1 MRYNDTHKQET
12 RAHILRTAAR
22 LFRRNGYD
30 GVSIDDLME
39 AAGLTR
45 GGFYNHFASKAELF
59 ACALETDH
67 DFITRLKNRSERAE
81 GSANA
86 QAIGVASD
94 YLAPDNREPV
104 IAGCSMAALAM
115 DTARGG
121 ELAQQA
127 FAGALRELASEFA
140 RGLTSLKDSQEDSQ
154 EDSTVDQRALQAS
167 IASIGGLLLASATAA
182 DADLCRQVSA
192 AATALVAQVLSEPS

>member
-12 RAHILRTAAR
+12 RAHILKTAAR
-22 LFRRNGYD
+22 LFRRSGYD
-30 GVSIDDLME
+30 GVSIDDLMGE
-39 AAGLTR
+39 AGLTR

-59 ACALETDH
+59 ACALETEH
-67 DFITRLKNRSERAE
+67 DFVTRLQNRSERSERTAT
-81 GSANA
+81 A

-121 ELAQQA
+121 ELAQRA
-127 FAGALRELASEFA
+127 FAGALRELAFEFS
-140 RGLTSLKDSQEDSQ
+140 RSLTASADVDERSK
-154 EDSTVDQRALQAS
+154 VDQRALQAC
-167 IASIGGLLLASATAA
+167 IASVGGLLLASATAV
-182 DADLCRQVSA
+182 DEELSEQISA
-192 AATALVAQVLSEPS
+192 AATALVSQVLSAPA